1 MTSSLSEMCFVTPE
15 LLNCIRKLDITL
27 GDAKE
32 GKHEI
37 NINWDETDSELEP
50 WMALTEEEQTNFIL
64 ACLNSQLSVT
74 TETKVVE

>member
-1 MTSSLSEMCFVTPE
+1 MTSSIKEMCFVTPA
-15 LLNCIRKLDITL
+15 LLKCIGKLDITL

-37 NINWDETDSELEP
+37 NINWDETDPELEP

-64 ACLNSQLSVT
+64 ACLNSQLT
-74 TETKVVE
+74 IEE